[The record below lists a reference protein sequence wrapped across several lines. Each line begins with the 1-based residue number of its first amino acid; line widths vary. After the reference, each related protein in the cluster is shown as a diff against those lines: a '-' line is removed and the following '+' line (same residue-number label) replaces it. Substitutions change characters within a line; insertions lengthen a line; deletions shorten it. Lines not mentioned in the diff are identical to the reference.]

1 MEETDLV
8 KDLGIHISSDLH
20 FDRQIHTTVNKS
32 KRVAGWISRVFS
44 TRDPGVMLTLLKQLV
59 YPTAEY
65 NSVLWNPSDQS
76 LIDALEDI
84 QRNFTRKIE
93 SDKLPQNHDYWDRLR
108 VFKLYSMQRR
118 RERYAIFYVWR
129 VIHNE
134 YPNPGLH
141 YNTTTIDHAAH
152 PNQGIQIDAHIR
164 RGFTPIHNV
173 NPPKWLENCSALKTC
188 CDLYNCLPV
197 QLRQPVPGDEFPDF
211 GKFKKD
217 VDLWLAKIPDQP
229 SCDRRPKV
237 AVTNSILHQLQY
249 RIR

>member
-1 MEETDLV
+1 MFEGHLR
-8 KDLGIHISSDLH
+8 KFQN
-20 FDRQIHTTVNKS
+20 FDMSTWEPTV
-32 KRVAGWISRVFS
+32 SRVFS
-44 TRDPGVMLTLLKQLV
+44 SRDPGVMLTLLKQLV

-93 SDKLPQNHDYWDRLR
+93 SEKLPRNHDYWDRLR

-118 RERYAIFYVWR
+118 RERYASFYVCR

-152 PNQGIQIDAHIR
+152 PNQGIQIDAHQR
-164 RGFTPIHNV
+164 RGFTPTHNV

-188 CDLYNCLPV
+188 DLYNCLPV
-197 QLRQPVPGDEFPDF
+197 QLRQHVFNDEVPDF
-211 GKFKKD
+211 SKFKKE
-217 VDLWLAKIPDQP
+217 VDLWLQRFPTNLHATGVP
-229 SCDRRPKV
+229 SCCHK
-237 AVTNSILHQLQY
+237 LHPTPTSV
-249 RIR
+249 